1 MQTKKIFSLL
11 FLIGG
16 ILMIISSCSKTDYDK
31 KAEIFIKNIERK
43 VKPIEK
49 KASLSYWKAATT
61 GKNNF
66 YSEYEGYTKKLA
78 DIYSNKDNFKT
89 LKEIRERGKITEPE
103 IKRELDIL
111 YLNFLK
117 NQIPKS
123 LRDEIII
130 LETRIE
136 REFSKYRPKVDG
148 KEITINKIYE
158 ILKKSNNSEE
168 RKKYWLASKEVG
180 EIVIGDFLKLV
191 KMRNKAAR
199 DLGFKNYYIM
209 ALETSEQTEEDI
221 LAIFDEV
228 DNKTKDIYKK
238 LKAEID
244 LKLSKKFNISPDEIM
259 PWHYDDPYFQ
269 EGLSIFEQNTD
280 YLFKGKDIIKIA
292 DNFYKSIGIDLKD
305 IIKRSDFYE
314 KKGKNPHAFEIMI
327 GRDGDVRV
335 LMNIKDNSQ
344 WMETAL
350 HEFGHAAYSK
360 YINKNLPYFLKEEA
374 HIFVTEAIAMLFG
387 RLSKNPK
394 WLKKALELSDKQI
407 KELTPL
413 MIKNFLASQLIFSRW
428 AQVMMRF
435 ERELYYNPDQDL
447 NTLWWKLKGK
457 YQLMKKPENRNKP
470 DFAAKI
476 HIVTDPVYYHN
487 YLLGEILASQLNNYI
502 ITHIYKKTGT
512 LIVPYYGKK
521 EIGKF
526 LIDKIFKYG
535 ARYRWDKLIQLS
547 TEEELT
553 PHYYTDMFFL
563 LN

>member
-1 MQTKKIFSLL
+1 
-11 FLIGG
+11 
-16 ILMIISSCSKTDYDK
+16 MIISSCGKTDYDK
-31 KAEIFIKNIERK
+31 KAENFIKSIEKR
-43 VKPIEK
+43 VKPMEK

-61 GKNNF
+61 GKSKF

-78 DIYSNKDNFKT
+78 DIYSDKKDFKI
-89 LKEIRERGKITEPE
+89 LKEIRESGKITEPE

-130 LETRIE
+130 LETKIE

-148 KEITINKIYE
+148 KEITTNKIYE
-158 ILKKSNNSEE
+158 ILKNSNNSEE
-168 RKKYWLASKEVG
+168 RKKYWTASKEVG

-199 DLGFKNYYIM
+199 ILGFKNFYIM

-228 DNKTKDIYKK
+228 DNRTKDIFKK

-244 LKLSKKFNISPDEIM
+244 IKLSKKFNINPDEIM

-269 EGLSIFEQNTD
+269 EGLSIFEKNTD
-280 YLFKGKDIIKIA
+280 NLFKGKDIVKIA
-292 DNFYKSIGIDLKD
+292 EEFYKSIGIDLKD

-327 GRDGDVRV
+327 GREGDVRV
-335 LMNIKDNSQ
+335 LMNIEDNSQ

-360 YINKNLPYFLKEEA
+360 YISRKLPYFLREEA

-387 RLSKNPK
+387 RLSKNPE
-394 WLKKALELSDKQI
+394 WLKKALNLSDERT

-413 MIKNFLASQLIFSRW
+413 MIKNFLSSQLIFSRW
-428 AQVMMRF
+428 AQVMIRF
-435 ERELYYNPDQDL
+435 ERELYYNPEQDL
-447 NTLWWKLKGK
+447 NTLWWKLKEK

-476 HIVTDPVYYHN
+476 HIVSDPVYYHN

-502 ITHIYKKTGT
+502 ILHFFKKHK
-512 LIVPYYGKK
+512 IIFVPYYGKK
-521 EIGKF
+521 EIGSF
-526 LIDKIFKYG
+526 LIDKIFRHG
-535 ARYRWDKLIQLS
+535 ARYRWDKLIQLA
-547 TEEELT
+547 TDEELS
-553 PHYYTDMFFL
+553 PRYYTDMFSL
-563 LN
+563 LK